1 MSKTT
6 GVKGVPTAACG
17 HAETHVGFLIVEP
30 DGSIRV
36 VRTYKQTDCQRVE
49 DLVGGRFTLRP
60 LSAELDM
67 WLPEGGGAWNPAATT
82 VLDHFHGHGKFH
94 AYGRAVVAGVSGRV
108 TIPLRLEQLASVS
121 AVAQAADLT
130 RPEPDASEVREVIV
144 VNVPGISQTVMARLW

>member
-6 GVKGVPTAACG
+6 GVKGARTAAG
-17 HAETHVGFLIVEP
+17 GRSETYVGFLIVEP

-36 VRTYKQTDCQRVE
+36 VRTNKHTDCQRVE

-67 WLPEGGGAWNPAATT
+67 WLPEGGGAWNPIATA

-108 TIPLRLEQLASVS
+108 TTPLTLEQLTSVS
-121 AVAQAADLT
+121 AVAKAADFT
-130 RPEPDASEVREVIV
+130 RPEPDASEVCEVIV
-144 VNVPGISQTVMARLW
+144 VNVPGISHTVMASLW